1 MYKEMYKDI
10 YKDARSHYF
19 GLSISRVSSR
29 SPVRFAYRFH
39 SERCAKNGLLVL
51 SFLLVGLGGC
61 VQLPKTRVFEKS
73 ETFQKNGSKLEAGV
87 FILDARPPNE
97 YLFSHLQG
105 SLSMPWQDF
114 TQRKDPFQ
122 GLLDLDL
129 DYHARRLARLGIGL
143 DTPVVVVGNGLK
155 GQGEE
160 GRVAWTL
167 KVLGLRQVSIR
178 SIAQFSIP
186 FSNQES
192 PPPKSLPAW
201 TLEVQRDWMID
212 KKEFLDKLKP
222 PRQVIVVDVRPEAEF
237 LGKIPPRMSHP
248 PRDVGAINIPWSD
261 FITEAGEPDFSLI
274 TKLEQIGLSRE
285 REILLIDDQG
295 VRSGL
300 ACFVLRS
307 LGFQRARNF
316 AGGYR
321 QLQ

>member
-1 MYKEMYKDI
+1 MFFLI
-10 YKDARSHYF
+10 
-19 GLSISRVSSR
+19 
-29 SPVRFAYRFH
+29 
-39 SERCAKNGLLVL
+39 
-51 SFLLVGLGGC
+51 FLLGGFGGC
-61 VQLPKTRVFEKS
+61 VQLPMTRVFEKS
-73 ETFQKNGSKLEAGV
+73 ETFEKNGSKLEAGV
-87 FILDARPPNE
+87 LIIDARPPND
-97 YLFSHLQG
+97 YLFSHLRG

-143 DTPVVVVGNGLK
+143 DTPVLVVGNGLK

-178 SIAQFSIP
+178 SISQFSVP

-192 PPPKSLPAW
+192 PKPNALPPWP
-201 TLEVQRDWMID
+201 LEVQRDWMID
-212 KKEFLDKLKP
+212 KKEFLEKLKP
-222 PRQVIVVDVRPEAEF
+222 PRRAVVVDVRPEAEF
-237 LGKIPPRMSHP
+237 LGRIPPRMTHA
-248 PRDVGAINIPWSD
+248 PRDVGAINIPWTD
-261 FITEAGEPDFSLI
+261 FITESGEPDFSLI
-274 TKLEQIGLSRE
+274 TKLEQIGLSRD

-300 ACFVLRS
+300 ASFVLRT
-307 LGFQRARNF
+307 LGFQQARNF